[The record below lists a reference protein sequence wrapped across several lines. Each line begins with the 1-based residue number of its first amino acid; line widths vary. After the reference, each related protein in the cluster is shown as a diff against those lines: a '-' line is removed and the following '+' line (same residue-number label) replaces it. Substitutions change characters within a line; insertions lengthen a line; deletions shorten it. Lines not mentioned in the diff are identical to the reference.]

1 MGGRGW
7 NTGGRG
13 EIQEGGVGYGREGWD
28 MRKGVRYGGRGG
40 IREGGIWEGGDGI
53 REGGVRYR
61 REGWDMGGRDMGYGR
76 EGGGIWEGGDMGYG
90 REGVGYGREGVGYG
104 RDGGW
109 DDSHTPLLFMVF
121 GLPLGTSAHSK
132 WPISSK
138 SMIQ

>member
-1 MGGRGW
+1 MREGVGYGREGGDMGGRGW
-7 NTGGRG
+7 NTGWRG
-13 EIQEGGVGYGREGWD
+13 EIREGGVGYGR
-28 MRKGVRYGGRGG
+28 V
-40 IREGGIWEGGDGI
+40 
-53 REGGVRYR
+53 
-61 REGWDMGGRDMGYGR
+61 WDMGGR
-76 EGGGIWEGGDMGYG
+76 
-90 REGVGYGREGVGYG
+90 GVGYGREGIWDMGGRGVGYG